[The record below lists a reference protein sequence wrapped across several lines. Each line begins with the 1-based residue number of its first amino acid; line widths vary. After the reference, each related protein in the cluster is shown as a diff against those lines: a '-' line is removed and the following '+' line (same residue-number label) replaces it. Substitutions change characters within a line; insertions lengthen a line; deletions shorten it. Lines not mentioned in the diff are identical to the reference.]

1 MDKIVLIIPLIKWYF
16 VSSFCTI
23 RHLDID
29 TVLYSLIGIAWYL
42 TRSSV
47 GSVGGKG
54 GDWWVDILYSTN
66 TTLSAYWLYL
76 DQCQQNKKDASY
88 VLYGLILSTILIMI
102 YSFNYNKF
110 ASVLLIP
117 YFGWLI
123 WHLFLL
129 EKIDGQIYY
138 N

>member
-1 MDKIVLIIPLIKWYF
+1 MDKVVLIIPLIKWYF
-16 VSSFCTI
+16 VSSFCKI
-23 RHLDID
+23 RHLEID
-29 TVLYSLIGIAWYL
+29 TLLYSLIGIAWYL

-47 GSVGGKG
+47 GSAG

-76 DQCQQNKKDASY
+76 DQCLGEDASY
-88 VLYGLILSTILIMI
+88 VLLGLMLSTILIMI

-110 ASVLLIP
+110 AGVLLLP

-123 WHLFLL
+123 WHLVISGK
-129 EKIDGQIYY
+129 KIL
-138 N
+138 